1 MGVGL
6 EGFDMD
12 TRGVILEIVK
22 KLVDFREIV

>member
-6 EGFDMD
+6 EGFDMS

-22 KLVDFREIV
+22 KLVDFREII